1 MLQSKPIM
9 LICSIVRFRFFI
21 VSLLLTAGFTL
32 HAEME
37 GMWRFEHPELGGVFF
52 RIKSD
57 GSSTYFLEEGVD
69 TAIHGGMW
77 SEIPTGL
84 EIKYDNGVVLSA
96 GEMEPGVADVRVVM
110 SPGHMV
116 APGESVCVANLV
128 DDRAIGSMT
137 VDQEKSDDDEDRVG
151 YFGGWEGELIS
162 GDKFYFVI
170 NEDRTAGMSYSFS
183 DKEDD
188 FEGFTDVV
196 GFWKKDGEKLHI
208 YWNDGSFT
216 SIETNGR
223 RIEQTSFSAGDLLEE
238 ARGYTCRIIP
248 FRTQDLPTDWYKEFR
263 GDFVTRMPIIVL
275 RQLSVVKK
283 FFRGDWYVGEG
294 TGADGETSVIK
305 LKRFG
310 KAWTNRYGGVKG
322 DWYPGSD
329 SVSIYWHNGVK
340 EMLTAVGNQFLIN
353 SYNPNQP
360 VSGRPARIEVANP
373 DNPDTM
379 GYYLNRKRELLDPR
393 RYFRGLDLPGF
404 GEKNDPM
411 VEGTPATEVGNEE

>member
-1 MLQSKPIM
+1 MLNCSKLRI
-9 LICSIVRFRFFI
+9 RFL
-21 VSLLLTAGFTL
+21 VTSLLLSLGFTL
-32 HAEME
+32 NAEMD
-37 GMWRFEHPELGGVFF
+37 GMWRFEHPELGGIFF

-57 GSSTYFLEEGVD
+57 GSSTYFLEKGID
-69 TAIHGGMW
+69 TAIHRGEW

-84 EIKYDNGVVLSA
+84 EINYDNGVVFNA
-96 GEMEPGVADVRVVM
+96 GELEEGVADVRAVM
-110 SPGHMV
+110 SPGHEV
-116 APGESVCVANLV
+116 AAGEAVCVAKLV
-128 DDRAIGSMT
+128 DGRAIGAMT
-137 VDQEKSDDDEDRVG
+137 VDEKQTEDEEDRVG

-162 GDKFYFVI
+162 GEKFYFVI

-183 DKEDD
+183 GKTDEFD
-188 FEGFTDVV
+188 GFTDVV

-208 YWNDGSFT
+208 YWNEGSFT

-223 RIEQTSFSAGDLLEE
+223 RIEQTSFKAGDLLEE

-248 FRTQDLPTDWYKEFR
+248 FRTKDLPEDWYKQFR

-283 FFRGDWYVGEG
+283 FFRGDWVVGND
-294 TGADGETSVIK
+294 TGSDGKPEVIK

-310 KAWTNRYGGVKG
+310 NAWTNRYGGIKG

-329 SVSIYWHNGVK
+329 SVSIYWNNGVK
-340 EMLTAVGNQFLIN
+340 EMLTAVGNQFLVN

-373 DNPDTM
+373 VDPDTM

-393 RYFRGLDLPGF
+393 RYFKGLELPGF
-404 GEKNDPM
+404 GKKDGEDAAGEAEAFEP
-411 VEGTPATEVGNEE
+411 EE